1 MRKPLSPLQAFA
13 EDARLAAERKSD
25 VGDEM
30 VTWLSIAQS
39 ADHLATIPGA
49 QRERA
54 IEMAR
59 ELLVPFAS
67 RRPTMVHDV
76 LPAPT
81 AAVDTLMEQFRVAA
95 EAMERA
101 GCFELAFTT
110 VSALCRL
117 TSKENY
123 VTSSL
128 ATLHL
133 GRIARQMNDLSMAED
148 CYTTMLSVSTRERDG
163 PLAARGHIGLAL
175 LHDMRGNLPASEK
188 EYLLALE
195 LAAPLRGAYTSA
207 CQGLMSLAM
216 NGNRLG
222 DALIYGWKIYDASEH
237 DVEARSAVLG
247 DLAGV
252 ALRAG
257 FPEAAL
263 RGYTSVINSVNLPRV
278 RMISL
283 AGALRASAH
292 LGDASAVSRFDEAL
306 LSEVARANQPHTAT
320 MLLLYAS
327 EGWALVGNLEVA
339 RNRLASS
346 REISKRYGFNEYLF
360 RADSLEATLF
370 KRMDESAKPSSST
383 QRAAATVTRNDPLV
397 EFGIGRLEALA
408 V

>member
-188 EYLLALE
+188 EYLTALE
-195 LAAPLRGAYTSA
+195 FAAPMGATYAHA
-207 CQGLMSLAM
+207 CQGLMSIAM
-216 NGNRLG
+216 NSGRLA
-222 DALIYGWKIYDASEH
+222 DALIYGWKLYDATEH
-237 DVEARSAVLG
+237 DLETRVSATAN
-247 DLAGV
+247 LAGV
-252 ALRAG
+252 AFRAG
-257 FPEAAL
+257 FTEAAL
-263 RGYTSVINSVNLPRV
+263 RGYEHAIGLLDVPRCRVIA
-278 RMISL
+278 L
-283 AGALRASAH
+283 AGAMRASAV
-292 LGDASAVSRFDEAL
+292 LGDASRVRQLDFAISRD
-306 LSEVARANQPHTAT
+306 VAAANQPHIAT
-320 MLLLYAS
+320 MVLLYAA
-327 EGWALVGNLEVA
+327 EAWHTLREFERANV
-339 RNRLASS
+339 RLQES
-346 REISKRYGFNEYLF
+346 RLISTRYSFNEYRF
-360 RADSLEATLF
+360 RADQLEDSWRTQRPSTNVEDDA
-370 KRMDESAKPSSST
+370 RSAASPSSSH
-383 QRAAATVTRNDPLV
+383 RDPAV
-397 EFGIGRLEALA
+397 RHGIQRLEALS